1 MALRAQCVPAQVT
14 LMKRLLLMGL
24 IGAGMWVV
32 TARAQEK
39 FSQAVR
45 PEEFAAAGLSKLSP
59 EERARLDTLVEA
71 YKSGAL
77 AAARAEV
84 ATAAAARATA
94 EQKAAKAEAEVVAT
108 KAAAAAKPK
117 PTGESFL
124 AKAKVLLTPG
134 TEVEYETVQTKLLGE
149 FRGWQTGTV
158 FNLENGQRWRV
169 ESGSYI
175 TSPEAGPRKV
185 RIVPGLMGS
194 FFLEIEGVRQR
205 PKIKFVG
212 GGK

>member
-1 MALRAQCVPAQVT
+1 
-14 LMKRLLLMGL
+14 MKRLFFAGL
-24 IGAGMWVV
+24 IGVTGWVV
-32 TARAQEK
+32 SARAQER
-39 FSQAVR
+39 FSEAVR
-45 PEEFAAAGLSKLSP
+45 PEEFAAAGLAKLSA
-59 EERARLDTLVEA
+59 EERARLDALVAA

-77 AAARAEV
+77 AVARAEV
-84 ATAAAARATA
+84 AAAAAARVVA
-94 EQKAAKAEAEVVAT
+94 EKKAANAEAEVVAT
-108 KAAAAAKPK
+108 KAAAAAVKPK
-117 PTGESFL
+117 PAGESFL
-124 AKAKVLLTPG
+124 ARAKVLLTPG

-169 ESGSYI
+169 EGGSY
-175 TSPEAGPRKV
+175 TTPPEAGPLKV

>member
-1 MALRAQCVPAQVT
+1 MALRAQCVQAQVT

-94 EQKAAKAEAEVVAT
+94 EQKAAKAEAVAT

-134 TEVEYETVQTKLLGE
+134 TEVEYETVQTRLLGE
-149 FRGWQTGTV
+149 FQGWQTGTV

-169 ESGSYI
+169 ESGNYI

-212 GGK
+212 SGK

>member
-1 MALRAQCVPAQVT
+1 MALRAQCVQAQVT

-94 EQKAAKAEAEVVAT
+94 EQKAAKAEAVAT

-134 TEVEYETVQTKLLGE
+134 TEVEYETVQTRMLGE
-149 FRGWQTGTV
+149 FQGWQTGTV

-169 ESGSYI
+169 ESGNYI

-212 GGK
+212 SGK

>member
-1 MALRAQCVPAQVT
+1 
-14 LMKRLLLMGL
+14 MGL

-32 TARAQEK
+32 TSRAQEK

-59 EERARLDTLVEA
+59 EERARLDALVEA

-84 ATAAAARATA
+84 ATA

-117 PTGESFL
+117 PAGEGFL

-134 TEVEYETVQTKLLGE
+134 TEVEYETVQTRLLGE
-149 FRGWQTGTV
+149 FQGWQTGTV

>member
-1 MALRAQCVPAQVT
+1 
-14 LMKRLLLMGL
+14 
-24 IGAGMWVV
+24 MWVV

-45 PEEFAAAGLSKLSP
+45 PEEFAAAGLSKLSL

-134 TEVEYETVQTKLLGE
+134 TEVEYETVQTRLLGE
-149 FRGWQTGTV
+149 FQGWQTGTV

-212 GGK
+212 SGK